1 MLYMEK
7 NPYLWDTTAQ
17 DITSPVLS
25 LSLTTHNESV
35 DVQNLADPVVVTLP
49 NPSEYKTNETNKCTG
64 GKFKIPYSAVLLEC
78 LKTMWNKWKI
88 KSFRFFKIKH
98 NRVCFTML
106 KNL

>member
-7 NPYLWDTTAQ
+7 NPYLWDTTAK

-49 NPSEYKTNETNKCTG
+49 NPSEYKTRFKRYISKCMA
-64 GKFKIPYSAVLLEC
+64 GKFK
-78 LKTMWNKWKI
+78 N
-88 KSFRFFKIKH
+88 
-98 NRVCFTML
+98 CFTVCS
-106 KNL
+106 